1 MTASCCIRIVRR
13 LAVTGLGTLLAAT
26 PLAAGDGSLQVT
38 VRDNYGIVPE
48 ATVRAVSAS
57 GTETRA
63 RTGDDGVARFDALP
77 EGRYEVRASA
87 PGFAAASVSDVT
99 VATGGR
105 REVEVQL
112 TLAQL
117 STELTVETPSRRE
130 QLLLEVP
137 EPTSVYTEDEIE
149 DTAARTAKDFLVE
162 QAGAGVQVNAGG
174 GQGHL
179 SINGIPNS
187 GVLVLVNGR
196 RFLGKDANGNLNLE
210 DLPIAGVERIEV
222 VKGAG
227 SALYGSDALGGVVN
241 FITVPSDERGV
252 DNTATLSAGSYEDF
266 RVSDT
271 FSWRGSRG
279 GFGATGGYRTFDG
292 FDLQPDDPQT
302 VGQPASRWWTGS
314 VVGDVRLSSR
324 LIARLFADYQ
334 DRHID
339 PYFFAGATQQG
350 SVYNSVR
357 DLIRVNVSPEIEFL
371 PSDHASV
378 RLQYD
383 YGKYR
388 RDESRSFVDTHE
400 IDEQDPWREENHELK
415 LTGRLAWR
423 MGERE
428 QPLQGGYEYRK
439 EKLERGSLDP
449 AAMPERDINVF
460 WVHQELGLGPVAL
473 SGGIRYDDYSDFGHE
488 WSPTAGITVALAEH
502 HRVKASYGQGF
513 RPPYF
518 GQLYLLTPPFFVGNP
533 DLVPEK
539 SESYSVG
546 YSYARPTVQASADY
560 FYNQIEDGI
569 VFDLTGFPFTY
580 GNLERYHSEGVNLS
594 LALNLP
600 WGFTPSASYTYNKRV
615 RPAEGGEP
623 AEDIGGYPRN
633 AAFVKL
639 RWQSTRLGLRANIRG
654 QINGEVPP
662 GIVDTSYQPSY
673 QVWSAQVRKR
683 FVTAGR
689 YSFDVFAQLDNVFD
703 EQDVYRLQTCPSG
716 APSECVEGRALTD
729 ELLQVWIPPR
739 TFQVGVTIGM
749 D

>member
-1 MTASCCIRIVRR
+1 MRPSRPNPIALR
-13 LAVTGLGTLLAAT
+13 LAAT
-26 PLAAGDGSLQVT
+26 VVGSLFAAAPLVAGDEVLEVT
-38 VRDNYGIVPE
+38 VRDNYGVVPE

-57 GTETRA
+57 GAETRA

-77 EGRYEVRASA
+77 EGLYEVRASA
-87 PGFAAASVSDVT
+87 PGFAPASVSDVT
-99 VATGGR
+99 VATGAR
-105 REVEVQL
+105 REIEVQL
-112 TLAQL
+112 TIARL
-117 STELTVETPSRRE
+117 STELTVQTPSRRE

-137 EPTSVYTEDEIE
+137 EPTTVYTEDEIE
-149 DTAARTAKDFLVE
+149 DTAARTAKDFLIE
-162 QAGAGVQVNAGG
+162 QAGAGVQVNPGG

-210 DLPIAGVERIEV
+210 DLPIAGIERIEV

-252 DNTATLSAGSYEDF
+252 DNAATLSAGSYEDF

-271 FSWRGSRG
+271 FSWRGSGG
-279 GFGATGGYRTFDG
+279 GFVATAGYRTFDG
-292 FDLQPDDPQT
+292 FDLQAEDPQT
-302 VGQPASRWWTGS
+302 VGQPGSRWWTGS
-314 VVGDVRLSSR
+314 VVGDVRLAPR
-324 LIARLFADYQ
+324 LVARVFADYQ

-339 PYFFAGATQQG
+339 PYYFAGATQQG
-350 SVYNSVR
+350 SLYNSIR
-357 DLIRVNVSPEIEFL
+357 DLTRMNVSPELEFL
-371 PSDHASV
+371 ADDHASV

-383 YGKYR
+383 YGTYR
-388 RDESRSFVDTHE
+388 RDETRVFVDSGE
-400 IDEQDPWREENHELK
+400 VDEQDPWREENHELK

-423 MGERE
+423 RGERE
-428 QPLQGGYEYRK
+428 QPLQGGYEHRK

-449 AAMPERDINVF
+449 AAVPERDINIL
-460 WVHQELGLGPVAL
+460 WIHQEVSQGRVTL

-488 WSPTAGITVALAEH
+488 WSPTAGLTVAIADR

-518 GQLYLLTPPFFVGNP
+518 GQLYLRTPPFFVGNP
-533 DLVPEK
+533 DLVPET

-546 YSYARPTVQASADY
+546 YSYATPTVQASADY
-560 FYNQIEDGI
+560 FYNRVEDGI

-580 GNLERYHSEGVNLS
+580 GNLERYQSEGVNVS
-594 LALNLP
+594 LAFDLP
-600 WGFTPSASYTYNKRV
+600 GGFTPSASYTYDRRV
-615 RPAEGGEP
+615 RPSEGGEP

-639 RWQSTRLGLRANIRG
+639 LWQNARLGLRANVRG

-662 GIVDTSYQPSY
+662 GILDTSYQPSY
-673 QVWSAQVRKR
+673 QVWSAQVKKR
-683 FVTAGR
+683 LVVAGG
-689 YSFDVFAQLDNVFD
+689 YSLDLFAQLDNIFD
-703 EQDVYRLQTCPSG
+703 ERDVYRLQTCPAG
-716 APSECVEGRALTD
+716 APPECAEGQALTD

-739 TFQVGVTIGM
+739 TFQVGVTLRM